1 MVKMGNNVPVLVM
14 CLDVELCLVLRV
26 LPEQT
31 EENGIEDGGFAY
43 AVTTTDGYD
52 VIVEL
57 KLL

>member
-1 MVKMGNNVPVLVM
+1 M